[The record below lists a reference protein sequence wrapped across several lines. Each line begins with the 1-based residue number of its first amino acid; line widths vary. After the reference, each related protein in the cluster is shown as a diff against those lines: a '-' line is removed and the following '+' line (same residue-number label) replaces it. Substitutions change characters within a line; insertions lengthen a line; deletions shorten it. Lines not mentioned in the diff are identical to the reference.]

1 MTFNGKWIQP
11 AEFDGIRPLDVF
23 HRERQAPRE
32 DLTHP
37 EELKN
42 LHIHF
47 IKAMTVDK
55 VYEKITLRVTA
66 DDYYKLKINGIFAC
80 QGPAPGYFFCYY
92 WNEYDITRLIG
103 SGENVLNFEV
113 YYQGLINRVWNSG
126 DLRCGMI
133 CDIVGSIDGREE
145 LICTSDESFSYYI
158 SDRWPDKR
166 TFGYATQF
174 CETYDA
180 TVTEPALRP
189 VSVNSAPDYIFAEAS
204 LSPIKVYEAKPV
216 KTEVLEGGMIFCDF
230 GRETT
235 GTIRLSAKGCAGAK
249 VDIYFGEE
257 TEDTSICTRSKMRCN
272 CDYHDIWIMGD
283 ANDSFE
289 GYDYKAF
296 RYVTVAPSE
305 GVEITDITVDARH
318 ADLRD
323 EDVVLTTDDETLR
336 SVFEI
341 CRHGVRCGTQ
351 EVFVDCPSREKGQYA
366 GDLTVTGSSYLWL
379 TGDLVTYR
387 KALENQMQSA
397 YIDEGIMAVAPGSH
411 MQEIA
416 DYSLQFP
423 IIALRE
429 YDFSGDKDFLKR
441 CLDASE
447 KMLAT
452 FEVYADADGLL
463 DGVTSKWNLV
473 DWPTNLRDGYD
484 FPMTQPIGSGKHNV
498 INAFYVNAVRC
509 VEKIRDILDIPYEKK
524 YDRLA
529 EAFNATFYNAELGLY
544 VDAPGSSHSALH
556 SNVLP
561 LYGGFAPKESEG
573 RIADFIV
580 EKGFCCGVYMTFF
593 LLRALCRVGRW
604 EDAYKLITSHAEC
617 SWYNMVREGATACF
631 EAWGKNMKGNTSL
644 CHPWASAPVTVLI
657 EDICGWRPD
666 GTRGENHAPAGV
678 DVDVRW
684 FKR

>member
-1 MTFNGKWIQP
+1 MIFKGKWIQP
-11 AEFDGIRPLDVF
+11 AEFDGKRPLDVF
-23 HRERQAPRE
+23 HREREAAHE

-47 IKAMTVDK
+47 MKKLRLETAYK
-55 VYEKITLRVTA
+55 KITLRVTA
-66 DDYYKLKINGIFAC
+66 DDYYKLKINGGFAC

-92 WNEYDITRLIG
+92 WNEFDITNHLRV
-103 SGENVLNFEV
+103 GENTLEFEV

-133 CDIVGSIDGREE
+133 CDIIADGDV
-145 LICTSDESFSYYI
+145 ICSSDESFTYYI
-158 SDRWPDKR
+158 SRRWPDKR
-166 TFGYATQF
+166 TFGYATQY

-180 TVTEPALRP
+180 TAAEPVPRP
-189 VSVNSAPDYIFAEAS
+189 VSVNPSPDYTFADS
-204 LSPIKVYEAKPV
+204 TLSPIKVYEARPI
-216 KTEVLEGGMIFCDF
+216 TSERLENNMIFCDF

-235 GTIRLSAKGCAGAK
+235 GTIRLIARGKSGSQ

-257 TEDTSICTRSKMRCN
+257 TEDTPIRTRWKMRCN
-272 CDYHDIWIMGD
+272 CDYHDIWIMGAD
-283 ANDSFE
+283 DDCFE

-305 GVEITDITVDARH
+305 GVEILDISVAARH
-318 ADLRD
+318 SDLRD
-323 EDVVLTTDDETLR
+323 EDVVLTTDNETLR

-351 EVFVDCPSREKGQYA
+351 EIFVDCPSREKGQYA

-379 TGDLVTYR
+379 TGDLATYR

-397 YIDEGIMAVAPGSH
+397 FIDEGIMAVTPGSH

-429 YDFSGDKDFLKR
+429 YDFSGDKVFLKR

-447 KMLAT
+447 KILAT
-452 FEVYADADGLL
+452 FEKFADEDGLL

-484 FPMTQPIGSGKHNV
+484 FPMTQPIGKGKHNV
-498 INAFYVNAVRC
+498 INAFYVNAVGC
-509 VEKIRDILDIPYEKK
+509 VENIRDILGIEGEKK
-524 YDRLA
+524 FDRLA
-529 EAFNATFYNAELGLY
+529 AAFNTTFYNEALGLY
-544 VDAPGSSHSALH
+544 VDAPGSTHSALH

-561 LYGGFAPKESEG
+561 LYGGIVPSG
-573 RIADFIV
+573 REQCIADFIV
-580 EKGFCCGVYMTFF
+580 EKGFRCGVYMTFF
-593 LLRALCRVGRW
+593 LLRSLCRVGRY
-604 EDAYKLITSHAEC
+604 EDAYNLITSHAEC
-617 SWYNMVREGATACF
+617 SWYNMVREGATSCF

-644 CHPWASAPVTVLI
+644 CHPWASAPITVLI
-657 EDICGWRPD
+657 EDICGWKPD
-666 GTRGENHAPAGV
+666 GTRGENHAPVGV

-684 FKR
+684 FNR

>member
-1 MTFNGKWIQP
+1 MMLTGKWIQP

-23 HRERQAPRE
+23 HREHEAPHE
-32 DLTHP
+32 DLSHP

-47 IKAMTVDK
+47 IKKTVIDRI
-55 VYEKITLRVTA
+55 YSKITLRVTA
-66 DDYYKLKINGIFAC
+66 DDYYKLKINGRFVC

-92 WNEYDITRLIG
+92 WNEFDITDFLDR
-103 SGENVLNFEV
+103 GENIFDFEV
-113 YYQGLINRVWNSG
+113 YYQGLLNRVWNSG

-133 CDIVGSIDGREE
+133 CDIVADGEV
-145 LICTSDESFSYYI
+145 ICTSDKTFHYYI
-158 SDRWPDKR
+158 SKRWPDKR
-166 TFGYATQF
+166 IFGYATQF

-180 TVTEPALRP
+180 TRSEPPLRP
-189 VSVNSAPDYIFAEAS
+189 VSVNDFPDYTFAEEP
-204 LSPIKVYEAKPV
+204 LLPIHVCKIKPAV
-216 KTEVLEGGMIFCDF
+216 IEKLKDGMVFYDF

-235 GTIRLSAKGCAGAK
+235 GVICLRAKGRPGAR

-257 TEDTSICTRSKMRCN
+257 MEDTPIRTRYQMRCD
-272 CDYHDIWIMGD
+272 CDYHDIWIMGAEED
-283 ANDSFE
+283 CFD

-296 RYVTVAPSE
+296 RYVTLAPTA
-305 GVEITDITVDARH
+305 GVEILDVSVDARH
-318 ADLRD
+318 ADLCD
-323 EDVVLTTDDETLR
+323 EDVVLTSNDEILS

-397 YIDEGIMAVAPGSH
+397 WIDEGLMAVTPGAH

-423 IIALRE
+423 IVALRE
-429 YDFSGDKDFLKR
+429 YDFSGDKVFLKR

-447 KMLAT
+447 KMLET
-452 FEVYADADGLL
+452 FERFADKDGLL

-484 FPMTQPIGSGKHNV
+484 FPLTLPAGKGTHNV
-498 INAFYVNAVRC
+498 INAFYVNAVGC
-509 VEKIRDILDIPYEKK
+509 VEKIRNILGIERERK
-524 YDRLA
+524 YDRLVS
-529 EAFNATFYNAELGLY
+529 AFHAAFYRADLGLY
-544 VDAPGSSHSALH
+544 VDTPESRHSSLH
-556 SNVLP
+556 ANVLP
-561 LYGGFAPKESEG
+561 LYGGFVPSECEKKV
-573 RIADFIV
+573 ADFIV
-580 EKGFCCGVYMTFF
+580 EKGMCCGVYMTFF
-593 LLRALCRVGRW
+593 LLRGLCRVGRY
-604 EDAYKLITSHAEC
+604 EDAYQLITSRDKC
-617 SWYNMVREGATACF
+617 SWYNMVREGATSCF
-631 EAWGKNMKGNTSL
+631 ETWSKDMKRNTSL

-678 DVDVRW
+678 DVDVRR
-684 FKR
+684 FRSK